1 MPPEAWCPSP
11 HRLRQRVAPRLFVTT
26 LVSWMEYSFDEG
38 YLKVAFMEIHQIPL
52 LRNPVMIV
60 AFSGWNDA
68 AEAASGALE
77 HLLSGW
83 REKMDEVVPELI
95 ADVDS
100 EDFYD
105 FQVNRPQVS
114 IDESEIRSIT
124 WPATQ
129 VFGLS
134 VPSMNRDLVIVTG
147 VEPSMRWKSFTGDL
161 LDLADDL
168 EVSLVITLG
177 SLLADTPH
185 SRPITVTGTG
195 AHPSIASRLGVSVSK
210 YEGPTGIL
218 AIIQDGCMRRGIDAI
233 SLWAAVPHYAASS
246 PSPKATLALINT
258 LEEFLN
264 ISIPLGD
271 LPDRAD
277 SWEKEVNDLAAED
290 TEIAEYVKA
299 LEESKDAAELP
310 EVSGDSIAKEFE
322 RYLRR
327 QKED

>member
-1 MPPEAWCPSP
+1 
-11 HRLRQRVAPRLFVTT
+11 
-26 LVSWMEYSFDEG
+26 
-38 YLKVAFMEIHQIPL
+38 MEIHQIPL

-68 AEAASGALE
+68 AEAASGAVE

-83 REKMDEVVPELI
+83 RDKSDEVVPELI

-114 IDESEIRSIT
+114 IDDSEIRSIT
-124 WPATQ
+124 WPTTQ
-129 VFGLS
+129 VFGLAI
-134 VPSMNRDLVIVTG
+134 PSMQRDLVIVTG
-147 VEPSMRWKSFTGDL
+147 VEPSMRWKNFTADL

-168 EVSLVITLG
+168 EVSLVMTLG

-195 AHPSIASRLGVSVSK
+195 AHPSMASRLGVSVSK

-218 AIIQDGCMRRGIDAI
+218 GIIQDGCMRRGIDAI

-258 LEEFLN
+258 IEEFLD
-264 ISIPLGD
+264 ISIPMSD
-271 LPDRAD
+271 LPERSDA
-277 SWEKEVNDLAAED
+277 WEKEVDELAAED
-290 TEIAEYVKA
+290 SEVAEYVKA

-310 EVSGDSIAKEFE
+310 DVSGDSIAKEFE

-327 QKED
+327 HQED

>member
-1 MPPEAWCPSP
+1 
-11 HRLRQRVAPRLFVTT
+11 
-26 LVSWMEYSFDEG
+26 
-38 YLKVAFMEIHQIPL
+38 MEIHQIPL
-52 LRNPVMIV
+52 LREPIMIM

-68 AEAASGALE
+68 AEAASGAVE

-83 REKMDEVVPELI
+83 RDKNDDVIPELI
-95 ADVDS
+95 ANVES

-105 FQVNRPQVS
+105 FQVNRPVVS

-124 WPATQ
+124 WPSTQ
-129 VFGLS
+129 VFGMAI
-134 VPSMNRDLVIVTG
+134 PSMKRDLVIVTG
-147 VEPSMRWKSFTGDL
+147 VEPSMKWKSFTSDL

-168 EVSLVITLG
+168 EVSLIVSLG

-195 AHPSIASRLGVSVSK
+195 AHPSIANRLGVSVSK

-218 AIIQDGCMRRGIDAI
+218 GIIQDGCMRRGIDAI
-233 SLWAAVPHYAASS
+233 SLWAAVPHYASNA

-264 ISIPLGD
+264 IKIPLSD

-277 SWEKEVNDLAAED
+277 AWEREVNDLAAED
-290 TEIAEYVKA
+290 SEIADYVKA

-310 EVSGDSIAKEFE
+310 EVSGDTIAKEFE

-327 QKED
+327 QQED

>member
-1 MPPEAWCPSP
+1 
-11 HRLRQRVAPRLFVTT
+11 
-26 LVSWMEYSFDEG
+26 MEYSFDEG

-52 LRNPVMIV
+52 LRDPVMVV

-68 AEAASGALE
+68 AEAASGAVE

-83 REKMDEVVPELI
+83 KDKNDDVLPQLI
-95 ADVDS
+95 AEVES

-114 IDESEIRSIT
+114 IDESQIRSIT
-124 WPATQ
+124 WPSTQ
-129 VFGLS
+129 IFGLAI
-134 VPSMNRDLVIVTG
+134 PSMSRDLVIVTG
-147 VEPSMRWKSFTGDL
+147 VEPSMRWKSFTSEL

-168 EVSLVITLG
+168 EVSLVVTLG

-195 AHPSIASRLGVSVSK
+195 AHPAIADRLGVSVSR

-218 AIIQDGCMRRGIDAI
+218 GIIQDGCMRRGIDAV

-258 LEEFLN
+258 LEEFLD
-264 ISIPLGD
+264 ISIPLSD
-271 LPDRAD
+271 LPERSD
-277 SWEKEVNDLAAED
+277 SWEKEVNELAAED
-290 TEIAEYVKA
+290 AEVAEYVKA

>member
-1 MPPEAWCPSP
+1 
-11 HRLRQRVAPRLFVTT
+11 
-26 LVSWMEYSFDEG
+26 
-38 YLKVAFMEIHQIPL
+38 MEIHQIPL

-68 AEAASGALE
+68 AEAASGAVE

-83 REKMDEVVPELI
+83 RDKSDDVLPELI
-95 ADVDS
+95 AQVES

-114 IDESEIRSIT
+114 IDESQIRSIT
-124 WPATQ
+124 WPSTQ
-129 VFGLS
+129 VFGLA
-134 VPSMNRDLVIVTG
+134 VPSMPRDLVIVTG
-147 VEPSMRWKSFTGDL
+147 VEPSMRWKSFTSDL

-168 EVSLVITLG
+168 EVSLVVTLG

-185 SRPITVTGTG
+185 TRPITVSGTG
-195 AHPSIASRLGVSVSK
+195 AHPSIADRLGVSVSK

-218 AIIQDGCMRRGIDAI
+218 GIIQDACMRRGVDAI

-246 PSPKATLALINT
+246 PSPKATLALVNT
-258 LEEFLN
+258 LEEFLDV
-264 ISIPLGD
+264 SIPLSD
-271 LPDRAD
+271 LPERAD
-277 SWEKEVNDLAAED
+277 IWEKEVNDLAAED
-290 TEIAEYVKA
+290 SEVADYVKA

>member
-1 MPPEAWCPSP
+1 
-11 HRLRQRVAPRLFVTT
+11 
-26 LVSWMEYSFDEG
+26 
-38 YLKVAFMEIHQIPL
+38 MEIHQIPL
-52 LRNPVMIV
+52 LREPIMIV

-68 AEAASGALE
+68 AEAASGAVE

-83 REKMDEVVPELI
+83 REKNDDVLPELI
-95 ADVDS
+95 AEVES

-105 FQVNRPQVS
+105 FQVNRPVVS

-124 WPATQ
+124 WPSTQ
-129 VFGLS
+129 VFGMAI
-134 VPSMNRDLVIVTG
+134 PSMKRDLVIVTG
-147 VEPSMRWKSFTGDL
+147 VEPSMKWKSFTSEL

-168 EVSLVITLG
+168 EVSLIVSLG

-185 SRPITVTGTG
+185 TRPITVTGTG
-195 AHPSIASRLGVSVSK
+195 AHPSIAKRLGVSVSK

-218 AIIQDGCMRRGIDAI
+218 GIIQDGCMRRGIDAI
-233 SLWAAVPHYAASS
+233 SLWAAVPHYASNA

-264 ISIPLGD
+264 IKIPLSD

-277 SWEKEVNDLAAED
+277 AWEREVNDLAAD
-290 TEIAEYVKA
+290 DSDIADYVKA

-310 EVSGDSIAKEFE
+310 EVSGDTIAKEFE

-327 QKED
+327 QQED

>member
-1 MPPEAWCPSP
+1 
-11 HRLRQRVAPRLFVTT
+11 
-26 LVSWMEYSFDEG
+26 MEYSFDEG

-68 AEAASGALE
+68 AEAASGAVE

-83 REKMDEVVPELI
+83 RDKSDEVVPELI

-114 IDESEIRSIT
+114 IDDSEIRSIT
-124 WPATQ
+124 WPTTQ
-129 VFGLS
+129 VFGLAI
-134 VPSMNRDLVIVTG
+134 PSMQRDLVIVTG
-147 VEPSMRWKSFTGDL
+147 VEPSMRWKNFTADL

-168 EVSLVITLG
+168 EVSLVMTLG

-185 SRPITVTGTG
+185 SRPITVTGNG

-218 AIIQDGCMRRGIDAI
+218 GIIQDGCMRRGIDAI

-246 PSPKATLALINT
+246 PSPKATLALIKT
-258 LEEFLN
+258 IEEFLD
-264 ISIPLGD
+264 ISIPMSD
-271 LPDRAD
+271 LPERSDA
-277 SWEKEVNDLAAED
+277 WEKEVDELAAED
-290 TEIAEYVKA
+290 SEVAEYVKA

-310 EVSGDSIAKEFE
+310 DVSGDSIAKEFE

-327 QKED
+327 HQED

>member
-1 MPPEAWCPSP
+1 
-11 HRLRQRVAPRLFVTT
+11 
-26 LVSWMEYSFDEG
+26 MEYSFDVG

-68 AEAASGALE
+68 AEAASGTVE

-83 REKMDEVVPELI
+83 RDKSDDVLPELI
-95 ADVDS
+95 AQVES

-114 IDESEIRSIT
+114 IDESQIRSIT
-124 WPATQ
+124 WPSTQ
-129 VFGLS
+129 VFGLA
-134 VPSMNRDLVIVTG
+134 VPSMPRDLVIVTG
-147 VEPSMRWKSFTGDL
+147 VEPSMRWKSFTSDL

-168 EVSLVITLG
+168 EVSLVVTLG

-185 SRPITVTGTG
+185 TRPITVSGTG
-195 AHPSIASRLGVSVSK
+195 AHPSIADRLGVSVSK

-218 AIIQDGCMRRGIDAI
+218 GIIQDACMRRGVDAI

-246 PSPKATLALINT
+246 PSPKATLALVNT
-258 LEEFLN
+258 LEEFLDV
-264 ISIPLGD
+264 SIPLSD
-271 LPDRAD
+271 LPERAD
-277 SWEKEVNDLAAED
+277 IWEREVNDLAAED
-290 TEIAEYVKA
+290 SEVADYVKA

>member
-1 MPPEAWCPSP
+1 
-11 HRLRQRVAPRLFVTT
+11 
-26 LVSWMEYSFDEG
+26 
-38 YLKVAFMEIHQIPL
+38 MEIHQIPL
-52 LRNPVMIV
+52 LREPIMIM

-68 AEAASGALE
+68 AEAASGAVE

-83 REKMDEVVPELI
+83 RDKNDDVIPELI
-95 ADVDS
+95 ANVES

-105 FQVNRPQVS
+105 FQVNRPVVS

-124 WPATQ
+124 WPSTQ
-129 VFGLS
+129 VFGMAI
-134 VPSMNRDLVIVTG
+134 PSMKRDLVIVTG
-147 VEPSMRWKSFTGDL
+147 VEPSMKWKSFTSDL

-168 EVSLVITLG
+168 EVSLIVSLG

-195 AHPSIASRLGVSVSK
+195 AHPSIANRLGVSVSK

-218 AIIQDGCMRRGIDAI
+218 GIIQDGCMRRGIDAI
-233 SLWAAVPHYAASS
+233 SLWAAVPHYASNA

-264 ISIPLGD
+264 IKIPLSD

-277 SWEKEVNDLAAED
+277 AWEHEVNDLAAED
-290 TEIAEYVKA
+290 SEIADYVKA

-310 EVSGDSIAKEFE
+310 EVSGDTIAKEFE

-327 QKED
+327 HQED

>member
-1 MPPEAWCPSP
+1 
-11 HRLRQRVAPRLFVTT
+11 
-26 LVSWMEYSFDEG
+26 
-38 YLKVAFMEIHQIPL
+38 MEIHQIPL

-68 AEAASGALE
+68 AEAASGAVE

-83 REKMDEVVPELI
+83 RDKSDEVVPELI

-114 IDESEIRSIT
+114 IDDSEIRSIT
-124 WPATQ
+124 WPTTQ
-129 VFGLS
+129 VFGLAI
-134 VPSMNRDLVIVTG
+134 PSMQRDLVIVTG
-147 VEPSMRWKSFTGDL
+147 VEPSMRWKNFTADL

-168 EVSLVITLG
+168 EVSLVMTLG

-218 AIIQDGCMRRGIDAI
+218 GIIQDGCMRRGIDAI

-258 LEEFLN
+258 IEEFLD
-264 ISIPLGD
+264 ISIPMSD
-271 LPDRAD
+271 LPERSDA
-277 SWEKEVNDLAAED
+277 WEKEVDELAAED
-290 TEIAEYVKA
+290 SEVAEYVKA

-310 EVSGDSIAKEFE
+310 DVSGDSIAKEFE

-327 QKED
+327 HQED

>member
-1 MPPEAWCPSP
+1 
-11 HRLRQRVAPRLFVTT
+11 
-26 LVSWMEYSFDEG
+26 MEYSFDEG

-68 AEAASGALE
+68 AEAASDALD

-95 ADVDS
+95 ADFES

-114 IDESEIRSIT
+114 IDDSEIRSIT

-147 VEPSMRWKSFTGDL
+147 VEPSMRWKSFTSEL

-195 AHPSIASRLGVSVSK
+195 AHPSVASRLGVSVSR
-210 YEGPTGIL
+210 YEGATGIL
-218 AIIQDGCMRRGIDAI
+218 GIIQDGCVRRGIDAI
-233 SLWAAVPHYAASS
+233 SLWAAVPHYAASA

-277 SWEKEVNDLAAED
+277 SWEKEVNELAAED
-290 TEIAEYVKA
+290 AEIAEYVRA

-310 EVSGDSIAKEFE
+310 DVSGDSIAKEFE

>member
-1 MPPEAWCPSP
+1 
-11 HRLRQRVAPRLFVTT
+11 
-26 LVSWMEYSFDEG
+26 MEYSFDEG

-68 AEAASGALE
+68 AEAASGAVE

-83 REKMDEVVPELI
+83 RDKSDEVVPELI

-114 IDESEIRSIT
+114 IDDSEIRSIT
-124 WPATQ
+124 WPTTQ
-129 VFGLS
+129 VFGLAI
-134 VPSMNRDLVIVTG
+134 PSMQRDLVIVTG
-147 VEPSMRWKSFTGDL
+147 VEPSMRWKNFTADL

-168 EVSLVITLG
+168 EVSLVMTLG

-218 AIIQDGCMRRGIDAI
+218 GIIQDGCMRRGIDAI

-258 LEEFLN
+258 IEEFLD
-264 ISIPLGD
+264 ISIPMSD
-271 LPDRAD
+271 LPERSDA
-277 SWEKEVNDLAAED
+277 WEKEVDELAAED
-290 TEIAEYVKA
+290 SEVAEYVKA

-310 EVSGDSIAKEFE
+310 DVSGDSIAKEFE

-327 QKED
+327 HQED

>member
-1 MPPEAWCPSP
+1 
-11 HRLRQRVAPRLFVTT
+11 
-26 LVSWMEYSFDEG
+26 
-38 YLKVAFMEIHQIPL
+38 MEIHQIPL

-68 AEAASGALE
+68 AEAASGAVE

-83 REKMDEVVPELI
+83 RDKSDDVLPELI
-95 ADVDS
+95 AQVES

-114 IDESEIRSIT
+114 IDESQIRSIT
-124 WPATQ
+124 WPSTQ
-129 VFGLS
+129 VFGLA
-134 VPSMNRDLVIVTG
+134 VPSMPRDLVIVTG
-147 VEPSMRWKSFTGDL
+147 VEPSMRWKSFTSDL

-168 EVSLVITLG
+168 EVSLVVTLG

-185 SRPITVTGTG
+185 TRPITVSGTG
-195 AHPSIASRLGVSVSK
+195 AHPSIADRLGVSVSK

-218 AIIQDGCMRRGIDAI
+218 GIIQDACLRRGVDAI

-246 PSPKATLALINT
+246 PSPKATLALVNT
-258 LEEFLN
+258 LEEFLDV
-264 ISIPLGD
+264 SIPLSD
-271 LPDRAD
+271 LPERAD
-277 SWEKEVNDLAAED
+277 IWEKEVNDLAAED
-290 TEIAEYVKA
+290 SEVADYVKA